1 MVFEQ
6 KLVIGDNI
14 FIDKLIETSVIPREN
29 YIVEQ
34 NVHKKFAIY
43 YIDYDKIQGDIVLR
57 NRREGDKIRFEGKDF
72 TSSVKKLFNERIPLC
87 ERDKMAFICDDGG
100 IILIEGFGISDRVK
114 TDSNTADIL
123 KIVIKDRSQEVEQG

>member
-1 MVFEQ
+1 M
-6 KLVIGDNI
+6 
-14 FIDKLIETSVIPREN
+14 
-29 YIVEQ
+29 
-34 NVHKKFAIY
+34 
-43 YIDYDKIQGDIVLR
+43 R
-57 NRREGDKIRFEGKDF
+57 NRREGDKIHFEGKDF

-87 ERDKMAFICDDGG
+87 ERDKTAFICDDGG